1 MKVQMGLFVPDCCRW
16 ISGTVYWYLCS

>member
-1 MKVQMGLFVPDCCRW
+1 MKVQMRLFVPDCCRW